1 MFCIPEATLGLGL
14 AGGLSY
20 ALPRLD
26 SGNRALGLCLGLTG
40 MALQGAD
47 LLTAQLASQYF
58 TYAHLAALVER
69 ITDVSVVRTY
79 YDHMLTRHGTFAHKA
94 INRQKVVLLTL
105 FSCFILTL
113 AWLNR

>member
-20 ALPRLD
+20 VLPRLD
-26 SGNRALGLCLGLTG
+26 SGNRALGLCLGLSG

-58 TYAHLAALVER
+58 TYDHLATLVER
-69 ITDVSVVRTY
+69 VTDVSIRFKSLIFEPSNQNCHV
-79 YDHMLTRHGTFAHKA
+79 
-94 INRQKVVLLTL
+94 
-105 FSCFILTL
+105 
-113 AWLNR
+113 

>member
-20 ALPRLD
+20 VLPRLGN
-26 SGNRALGLCLGLTG
+26 GNRALGLCLGLSG

-58 TYAHLAALVER
+58 TYDHLATLVER
-69 ITDVSVVRTY
+69 VTDVSTPFKLSIFEPWNQNSVRVARPFP
-79 YDHMLTRHGTFAHKA
+79 LVGR
-94 INRQKVVLLTL
+94 
-105 FSCFILTL
+105 
-113 AWLNR
+113 